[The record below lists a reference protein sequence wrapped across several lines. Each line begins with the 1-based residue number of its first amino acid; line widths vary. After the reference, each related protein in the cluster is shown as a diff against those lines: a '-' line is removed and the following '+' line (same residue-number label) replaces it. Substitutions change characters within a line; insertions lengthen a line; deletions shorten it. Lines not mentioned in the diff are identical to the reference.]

1 MVEMSAPQQ
10 PVFEDIPLV
19 REVQD
24 GLDKRSSVTYDNSVR
39 IMKLLWEDQAV
50 HPHPQLVEFWNKY
63 CLRMVLI
70 LLEQK

>member
-1 MVEMSAPQQ
+1 MVDSNVIRHS
-10 PVFEDIPLV
+10 VFDDIPLV

-39 IMKLLWEDQAV
+39 IMKLLRDDLGG
-50 HPHPQLVEFWNKY
+50 HPQLVDFWNKY

>member
-1 MVEMSAPQQ
+1 MVESSVARH
-10 PVFEDIPLV
+10 PVFDDIPLV

-39 IMKLLWEDQAV
+39 IMKLVWEDHAA
-50 HPHPQLVEFWNKY
+50 HPQLVDFWNKY